1 MDNKHL
7 QISIISPEKVLFEGQ
22 VDSIVLPG
30 KNSYFTVLPDHVNI
44 ISELDPGLLT
54 LKIDEKETSYIIN
67 GGFVE
72 VSNNTVST
80 LVEGVILPTEV
91 DVKTEK
97 ENLGNMIHKLIQPEE
112 RDFKENDIKSA
123 RARIQYTTKK

>member
-1 MDNKHL
+1 MDKHL
-7 QISIISPEKVLFEGQ
+7 QVSIISPEKVLFEGQ

-30 KNSYFTVLPDHVNI
+30 KSSYFTVLPEHVNI
-44 ISELDPGLLT
+44 ISELEPGLLT
-54 LKIDEKETSYIIN
+54 VKVDEKETSYIIN

-72 VSNNTVST
+72 VSDNIVST
-80 LVEGVILPTEV
+80 LVEGVLLPTEV

-97 ENLGNMIHKLIQPEE
+97 ENLGNMIQKIIQPEE

-123 RARIQYTTKK
+123 RARIQYTIKK